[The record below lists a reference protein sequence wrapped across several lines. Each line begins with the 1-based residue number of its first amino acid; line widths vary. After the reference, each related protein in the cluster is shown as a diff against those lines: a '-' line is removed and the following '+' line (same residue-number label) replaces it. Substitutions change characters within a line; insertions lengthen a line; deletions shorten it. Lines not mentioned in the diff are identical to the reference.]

1 MLNLKIIYSNA
12 KGTLVTIYYSIMQ
25 GYVSSYLERFS
36 PSENYPNL
44 WPRVAEGLGVTI
56 KYYQALQNV
65 F

>member
-1 MLNLKIIYSNA
+1 M
-12 KGTLVTIYYSIMQ
+12 TIYYSIMQ

-44 WPRVAEGLGVTI
+44 WPRGAEGLGVTINTI